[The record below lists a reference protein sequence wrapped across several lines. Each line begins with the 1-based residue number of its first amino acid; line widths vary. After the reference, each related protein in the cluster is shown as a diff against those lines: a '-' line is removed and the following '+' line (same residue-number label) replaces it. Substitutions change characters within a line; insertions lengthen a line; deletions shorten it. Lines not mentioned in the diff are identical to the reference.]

1 MVLIDLLL
9 LVLGCALLAGG
20 IWALFGV
27 ACSAIAAGI
36 MLLLWVLAVR
46 PLLQR

>member
-9 LVLGCALLAGG
+9 LIIGCAFLAGG
-20 IWALFGV
+20 IWALFG
-27 ACSAIAAGI
+27 AAWSAIAAGV